1 MEYTDKRREDLASFG
16 NTLEQL
22 SELMASLNQIETAK
36 AEAAS
41 AGQHGRING
50 YLQQE
55 QALIL
60 KLRGL
65 EQHHAKQMKALGW
78 EGLNFRQLLE
88 QADGE
93 EKAVLSPL
101 FDRLTGQLKLLTD
114 SKESSDRILK
124 VRIKEFE
131 EALAGARQPHFHDTY
146 V

>member
-1 MEYTDKRREDLASFG
+1 MEHTNSRPAALESFG

-22 SELMASLNQIETAK
+22 SDLMTSLTQMEDAK

-65 EQHHAKQMKALGW
+65 EQQHTKQMKALGW
-78 EGLNFRQLLE
+78 GGLTFRQILD
-88 QADGE
+88 QADRE
-93 EKAVLSPL
+93 EKALLSPM

-114 SKESSDRILK
+114 SKDSSDRIMKL
-124 VRIKEFE
+124 RIKEFE
-131 EALAGARQPHFHDTY
+131 ETLAGARQPHFHDTY